1 MTGLWRIVDERT
13 GFPASVAAYLTE
25 AGAENDIR
33 AARHNYEHGYRPD
46 LADIVYHLVARQG

>member
-1 MTGLWRIVDERT
+1 MTGLWRIVDERS

-33 AARHNYEHGYRPD
+33 AARYNYERGYRPD